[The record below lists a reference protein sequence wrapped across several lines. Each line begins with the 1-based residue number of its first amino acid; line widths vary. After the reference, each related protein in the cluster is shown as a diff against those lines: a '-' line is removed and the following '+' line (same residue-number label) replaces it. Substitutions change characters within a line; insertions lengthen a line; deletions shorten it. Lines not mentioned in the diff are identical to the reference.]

1 MKEGLIRLTGEKD
14 IFYDSAGKVYRYRM
28 HCLNCDMV
36 STNCR
41 CYHDLDDLLSDIDA
55 GLANYTCSSICA
67 LLYGHFD
74 EITDAMEECG
84 HSRDNTI
91 DSLTEDQALRVLSL
105 LVAGE
110 DFDCPGGKNCEV

>member
-1 MKEGLIRLTGEKD
+1 MKEGLIKLIGEKE
-14 IFYDSAGKVYRYRM
+14 IFYDSVKKVYRYRM
-28 HCLNCDMV
+28 HCPNCGMV
-36 STNCR
+36 AKKCR
-41 CYHDLDDLLSDIDA
+41 YYHDLDNLLSDIDA

-84 HSRDNTI
+84 HSRDTTI
-91 DSLTEDQALRVLSL
+91 DCLTEHQALQVLSL

-110 DFDCPGGKNCEV
+110 DFDCPGGENCEV